1 MRAPHRFRISHPFR
15 VAVSRPL
22 TAPWEE
28 EEEEEEKEEEGLV
41 QLLEEAVD
49 SSG

>member
-1 MRAPHRFRISHPFR
+1 
-15 VAVSRPL
+15 VSRPL

>member
-1 MRAPHRFRISHPFR
+1 MRVPHRFRISHPFR
-15 VAVSRPL
+15 VEVSRPL
-22 TAPWEE
+22 TAPSEE
-28 EEEEEEKEEEGLV
+28 EEEEKKEEEGLV

>member
-1 MRAPHRFRISHPFR
+1 MRVPHRFRISHPFR

-28 EEEEEEKEEEGLV
+28 EEEEEKEEEGLV

>member
-1 MRAPHRFRISHPFR
+1 
-15 VAVSRPL
+15 VSRPL
-22 TAPWEE
+22 TAPWE